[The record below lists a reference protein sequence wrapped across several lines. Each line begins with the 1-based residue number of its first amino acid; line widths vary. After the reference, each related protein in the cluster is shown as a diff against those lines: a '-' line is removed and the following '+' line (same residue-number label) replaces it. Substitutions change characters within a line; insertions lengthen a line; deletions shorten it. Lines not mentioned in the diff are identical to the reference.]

1 MTLLLPKNKVKSVIV
16 TLIVMLVS
24 INTPMELV
32 NLVLIHVKNVPV
44 VENNVVL
51 IVINH
56 KEKTSYSYSTTG
68 VLPHVQMDIMVVQ

>member
-1 MTLLLPKNKVKSVIV
+1 MTLLVPKNKVKSVIV

-32 NLVLIHVKNVPV
+32 NLVLIHVLNVSV

-51 IVINH
+51 NVINH
-56 KEKTSYSYSTTG
+56 KEKTSYSY
-68 VLPHVQMDIMVVQ
+68 